1 MFIVRKPSNVINSA
15 KKQLLQDKI
24 RHHYA
29 KRSKLGIKLYT
40 LHLKITRSFDEKNSF
55 KKWCDFQRQTID
67 RIKRKFQLKM
77 IR

>member
-40 LHLKITRSFDEKNSF
+40 LHLKITRSFDEKTVLKNDVIS
-55 KKWCDFQRQTID
+55 KN
-67 RIKRKFQLKM
+67 KRLIESNVNFNLK
-77 IR
+77 